1 MKLEGD
7 LNTIRSLIER
17 REIYRSVF
25 TRVALII
32 GGLSILAAAT
42 IYCNNEITLF
52 LGRPIRPREFA
63 VVWLIIFAVG
73 AAVLT
78 LLLLRVPRA
87 DSDTVGSA
95 RAQMILNVIAPYL
108 LISAAFT
115 VWFFATGYLGAAEL
129 DLVTVWICS
138 YGLMLLCTGLFAPR
152 PVALLG
158 WALLLT
164 GLAVPSLADKIDN
177 LVGSVPTVLMGMTF
191 GIYHLVFAGTLAIR
205 DSVNNSS
212 A

>member
-1 MKLEGD
+1 MKSEGD

-17 REIYRSVF
+17 REIYRSVL

-42 IYCNNEITLF
+42 IYSNNEITLF

-73 AAVLT
+73 AVVLT
-78 LLLLRVPRA
+78 LLLMRVPRA
-87 DSDTVGSA
+87 DSDTLGSA
-95 RAQMILNVIAPYL
+95 RAQMILNVIAPYV

-138 YGLMLLCTGLFAPR
+138 YGLLLLCTGLFAPR

-191 GIYHLVFAGTLAIR
+191 GIYHLVFAGMLAIR
-205 DSVNNSS
+205 DSVNN
-212 A
+212 